1 MNELE
6 QLWNDYHSDLRRFI
20 DARTRTAADAEDV
33 LQNVFL
39 KIHARFETLR
49 NPNKIRGWLF
59 QIARNAV
66 TDFYRAR
73 RFEAELPEG
82 INLTVEDETV
92 EESRCFN
99 DAEKCLLPMIDRLP
113 RIYKTAV
120 KLSELDGWT
129 NKRVA
134 ATESVTLSAVKSR
147 VRRGRKMIKKMLD
160 DCCRFETD
168 RIGRVFDCEP
178 KVKGKICC

>member
-1 MNELE
+1 MNSVE
-6 QLWNDYHSDLRRFI
+6 QIWNDYHSELRRFI
-20 DARTRTAADAEDV
+20 GSQTRNAADAEDV

-39 KIHARFETLR
+39 KINARFETLKQ
-49 NPNKIRGWLF
+49 PNKIRGWLF
-59 QIARNAV
+59 QIARNAA

-73 RFEAELPEG
+73 RFEAELLEG
-82 INLTVEDETV
+82 IEPMIEAETNDQG
-92 EESRCFN
+92 RCFN

-134 ATESVTLSAVKSR
+134 ETENVSLTAVKSR
-147 VRRGRKMIKKMLD
+147 IRRGRRMFKKMLD
-160 DCCRFETD
+160 DCCLFETD
-168 RIGRVFDCEP
+168 RRGRVIDCVP